1 MTDRIDFDR
10 FTDEVQKA
18 MEIRYPGRRVDLR
31 RVTKNNGVI
40 YTGISVT
47 GDDENIYPTMY
58 LEPFFEEY
66 DGEVSEAAVE
76 KMCGVYESRRLG
88 EPLSL
93 DYLKKYEEIRGGLR
107 CKLIN
112 YEANTGML
120 EDVPY
125 RRFMDLAIVPY
136 YSFRNS
142 GLDNLIRGEAT
153 FVVRESHLKMWE
165 VDAERVL
172 DDAVGNTMESEK
184 ASIRGIAEVLR
195 ELNPSYAGM
204 IGTEADSCPMYIMST
219 PGINGAVSMMYEEDL
234 EEFCEKIGGD
244 IYVIPS
250 SINEVILV
258 PVSDVMPLSM
268 INDMI
273 REINHTEVQEVEV
286 LSDHAYIFSGNGGYR
301 ETL

>member
-18 MEIRYPGRRVDLR
+18 MEIRYPEHRVDLR

-40 YTGISVT
+40 YTGISIT
-47 GDDENIYPTMY
+47 GEDDNIYPTMY
-58 LEPFFEEY
+58 LEPFYEEY
-66 DGEVSEAAVE
+66 EGEVSEDVLDR
-76 KMCGVYESRRLG
+76 MCRVYESRRMG

-93 DYLKKYEEIRGGLR
+93 DYLGKYEEIRDGLR

-142 GLDNLIRGEAT
+142 GLDSLIKGEAT
-153 FVVRESHLKMWE
+153 FTVRETHLKMWGI
-165 VDAERVL
+165 DAERVL
-172 DDAVGNTMESEK
+172 DDAVGNTMEAEK
-184 ASIRGIAEVLR
+184 PSIRGITEVLR
-195 ELNPSYAGM
+195 ELNPSYASV
-204 IGTEADSCPMYIMST
+204 IGSEADSCPMYIMST
-219 PGINGAVSMMYEEDL
+219 PGINGAVSMMYEEEL
-234 EEFCEKIGGD
+234 EEFCENLDSD

-250 SINEVILV
+250 SIHEVILV
-258 PVSDVMPLSM
+258 PANDVMPLPM
-268 INDMI
+268 LNDMI
-273 REINHTEVQEVEV
+273 REINQTEVQDVEV
-286 LSDHAYIFSGNGGYR
+286 LSDHAYIFSKNGGYR
-301 ETL
+301 ETV